1 MLIYYKNH
9 SYCYSVFNLVFILF
23 VASTSVS
30 SAESLNVSN
39 DAGVI
44 KFGPGVHYVNE
55 IVMDKPHMLLEGV
68 GRGITILVM
77 NGGVT
82 ANAPDPIIRNLTI
95 VGKGTGIGLRLIDV
109 WAATVENVAIEN
121 FKEGLRL
128 ELTKKGRALAG
139 GVTKNGWPSSYSKGE
154 HFWGSRVTR
163 TDIRNVHISGDG
175 DGIVLK
181 NHLKN
186 SKKGSYW
193 KPTQDNLHG
202 EFFSATTIWGGH
214 IAVKGRSV
222 FVGDGVWST
231 KIIGTYM
238 DIAPA
243 GGIEMEYGAFK
254 LTLIGVSL
262 ELNSAARK
270 SKAPKIL
277 ATRKGAK
284 SIEIVGSGLK
294 QSDITIRKK

>member
-1 MLIYYKNH
+1 MFLCYKKYTYY
-9 SYCYSVFNLVFILF
+9 YCVFSFFLF
-23 VASTSVS
+23 VTSASVS
-30 SAESLNVSN
+30 IAESPNIAK
-39 DAGVI
+39 DASVI
-44 KFGPGVHYVNE
+44 KFGPGVHY
-55 IVMDKPHMLLEGV
+55 IDKIIMDKPHMLLEGV
-68 GRGITILVM
+68 GRGITVLVL
-77 NGGVT
+77 NEGVT
-82 ANAPDPIIRNLTI
+82 ASAPDPIIRNLTI
-95 VGKGTGIGLRLIDV
+95 VGKGIGIGLRLTDV

-128 ELTKKGRALAG
+128 ELTKNGRALAG
-139 GVTKNGWPSSYSKGE
+139 GVTKNGWPSSYSKDE
-154 HFWGSRVTR
+154 QFWGSRVTR

-193 KPTQDNLHG
+193 KPTQENLHG

-270 SKAPKIL
+270 SKAPRIL
-277 ATRKGAK
+277 ATQKGAK
-284 SIEIVGSGLK
+284 SIELVGSGLK
-294 QSDITIRKK
+294 ESEITIRKK